1 MALVPLK
8 TLIIYSIQ
16 LATAPNKG
24 FPFGAKSRGNVG
36 RIEGKAEACAPHPS
50 PGDKHRQDEGLC
62 GSGSGASEAG
72 TLNEIGQRPR
82 RPWRGLRQL
91 GFQSFHYIKGDLMP
105 MLRALV
111 IGVSDYSGMN
121 QKNLPFCKND
131 IPAICEALIS
141 GLKVEK
147 ANITTLGEDY
157 TVEGTEFQFALQSL
171 ISTANAEDTL
181 IFYFSGHGGTLATG
195 HHLLISDSLLNTKDI
210 IGLLEKIPTKNKII
224 FLDCCMSGNF
234 TINQTAS
241 FNIDETVEEFAGKG
255 YAVLASSNAFQM
267 SYGHPHKP
275 ISLFTSFLCEA
286 LKDVHLIKKG
296 KKSLYDISKLL
307 FLYLDIWNK
316 NNPQKQQH
324 PIFRANMGGTIF
336 FDIQEYHPFYTAQ
349 VYEETE
355 DYIIYAVDPIHTGS
369 AKRYTVK
376 VILKGP
382 FSFDEISLITH
393 EIVNKVKKLDVYKSE
408 ISQRHWRGA
417 DVSHVF
423 CYYGRDETDLVNNN
437 YLCHTTWVDDNQ
449 DKEWWYRLDKNSSVI
464 NNIHFNF
471 HSYYENLKIFT
482 EKNIGDKDSLMEKTK
497 SMISNLITLA
507 EKVIGLYNEFLNGTK
522 TEEELVDDIEL
533 LIPAIDKYYFA
544 ETELPIS
551 PIELKDWSQ
560 CCSNL
565 AATIHDFTL
574 FYNKKYLSG
583 RDYKNR
589 IACMNITIN
598 RYYEDLEALKRTN
611 VRI

>member
-1 MALVPLK
+1 
-8 TLIIYSIQ
+8 
-16 LATAPNKG
+16 
-24 FPFGAKSRGNVG
+24 
-36 RIEGKAEACAPHPS
+36 
-50 PGDKHRQDEGLC
+50 
-62 GSGSGASEAG
+62 
-72 TLNEIGQRPR
+72 
-82 RPWRGLRQL
+82 
-91 GFQSFHYIKGDLMP
+91 

-111 IGVSDYSGMN
+111 IGVSNYSGMN
-121 QKNLPFCKND
+121 QENLPFCKND
-131 IPAICEALIS
+131 ITAVCDALIN

-147 ANITTLGEDY
+147 ANITTLGEDD
-157 TVEGTEFQFALQSL
+157 TVKGADFQIALQSL

-195 HHLLISDSLLNTKDI
+195 HHLLFSDSLLNTEDI

-234 TINQTAS
+234 TIDKTAS
-241 FNIDETVEEFAGKG
+241 FNINETVEEFAGKG
-255 YAVLASSNAFQM
+255 YAVLASSNALQV
-267 SYGHPHKP
+267 SYGHPDKP
-275 ISLFTSFLCEA
+275 ISLFTSFLCEV

-369 AKRYTVK
+369 TKRYTVK
-376 VILKGP
+376 VILKSP
-382 FSFDEISLITH
+382 FSFEEISLITY
-393 EIVNKVKKLDVYKSE
+393 EIVNKVKKVDVYQNE

-417 DVSHVF
+417 DANHVF
-423 CYYGRDETDLVNNN
+423 CYYGRDETDIVNSN

-449 DKEWWYRLDKNSSVI
+449 DKKWWYRVDKNSSII

-471 HSYYENLKIFT
+471 YSYYENLRIFT
-482 EKNIGDKDSLMEKTK
+482 EKNTGDKDSLMEKTK
-497 SMISNLITLA
+497 SIISNLIMLA

-551 PIELKDWSQ
+551 PIELKAWSQ

-565 AATIHDFTL
+565 AGTIHDFTL
-574 FYNKKYLSG
+574 FYNKKYLAG
-583 RDYKNR
+583 RDCKNR
-589 IACMNITIN
+589 IACMNMTIN